1 MLAAQAYSMESH
13 EPRPSARVCAASG
26 LVRSDWLCALT
37 TGCARTDAEQRM
49 RAEAA
54 LLISDENDAKSIVSS
69 SDYSII
75 VD

>member
-37 TGCARTDAEQRM
+37 TGCAEQRM

-54 LLISDENDAKSIVSS
+54 LLISDENDAKSIHVVSS

-75 VD
+75 VDYE